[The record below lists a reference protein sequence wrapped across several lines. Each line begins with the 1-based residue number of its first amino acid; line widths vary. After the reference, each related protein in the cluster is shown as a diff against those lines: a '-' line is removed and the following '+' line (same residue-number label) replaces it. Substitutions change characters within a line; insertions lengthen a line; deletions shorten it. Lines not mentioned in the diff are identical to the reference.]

1 MAGYRKLSR
10 TADQR
15 KALIRSQVTA
25 LIQHG
30 KDRYYRGKGKRDP
43 QGR

>member
-15 KALIRSQVTA
+15 KALLRNQVTA
-25 LIQHG
+25 LI
-30 KDRYYRGKGKRDP
+30 YRGKIVTTEAEGK
-43 QGR
+43 GSS

>member
-15 KALIRSQVTA
+15 KALIKPGYRSDSARQN
-25 LIQHG
+25 
-30 KDRYYRGKGKRDP
+30 RYYRGKGKRDP